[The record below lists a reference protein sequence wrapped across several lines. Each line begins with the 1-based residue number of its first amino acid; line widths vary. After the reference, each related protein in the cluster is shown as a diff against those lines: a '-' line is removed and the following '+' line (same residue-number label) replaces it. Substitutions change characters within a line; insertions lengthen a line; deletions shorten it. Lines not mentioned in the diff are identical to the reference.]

1 MKYIIHTCNKR
12 IWYVEEFLIPSM
24 KDQGLPEADILVHMD
39 DNYRGC
45 LFATLDS
52 FLKCGRKKIS
62 AWHLQDDV
70 AISRDFAEKT
80 AKYDSGIVCG
90 FWHRHTNEPDL
101 KAETT
106 GEDMR
111 YSFPCIR
118 IPWEVCRDFV
128 EWFYGDASKRDEYQ
142 RWIGA
147 KKFVDSFFRDYIRGK
162 CPDIP
167 VQNLIPSI
175 VEHVDWLIGGSTINK
190 WRSGICRA
198 DYWEDESII
207 EGLREQL
214 ALRQRGAF

>member
-52 FLKCGRKKIS
+52 FLKCGRKQIS

-70 AISRDFAEKT
+70 VISRDFAEKT